1 LSAPSAADEL
11 HVASGHH
18 DHAASD
24 EVRCAID
31 AGGGLLRFDKFIGI
45 ALYGEHGFYSS
56 AGRAGRR
63 GDFMTSPEVGP
74 LFGAVLARALDVWWD
89 ELGRPDPFTV
99 VDAGAGP
106 GTLSRSVLAANPRCS
121 SVMRYVA
128 VEVSQVQRA
137 LHPAGVES
145 RADMPSE
152 PFVGVIIANELL
164 DNLPF
169 RLFVFDGGWCEAFV
183 AIDGERFVER
193 LVSVADVPACLPKLA
208 AHGARVAVHDA
219 ATRWVGDALSLL
231 QAGRLVVLDYCT
243 SSTGM
248 AGRPWRE
255 WLRTYSG
262 HERGVHYLQAVGNQD
277 ITVEVAV
284 DQLSMPSVVT
294 SQMEFLREFGIDD
307 LVEEGRVVWGRAA
320 SSPTVA
326 AMTMRSR
333 VREAEALCDP
343 AGLGGFSV
351 LQWRR

>member
-1 LSAPSAADEL
+1 MADHTRQAA
-11 HVASGHH
+11 AN
-18 DHAASD
+18 
-24 EVRCAID
+24 EVRRVID
-31 AGGGLLRFDKFIGI
+31 ARGGLVRFDDFVSL
-45 ALYGEHGFYSS
+45 ALYGEYGFYRTV
-56 AGRAGRR
+56 GRAGRR
-63 GDFMTSPEVGP
+63 GDFITSPEVGP

-106 GTLSRSVLAANPRCS
+106 GTLSRSVLGANPRCAS
-121 SVMRYVA
+121 AMRYVA
-128 VEVSQVQRA
+128 VEVSQLQRA

-145 RADMPSE
+145 RADMPTE
-152 PFVGVIIANELL
+152 PFVGIIIANELL

-169 RLFVFDGGWCEAFV
+169 RLFVLDGGWREAFV
-183 AIDGERFVER
+183 AIDGERFVDR
-193 LVSVADVPACLPKLA
+193 LVTISDIPACLPTLA
-208 AHGARVAVHDA
+208 THGARVAVHDA
-219 ATRWVGDALSLL
+219 ATRWVGDAFSLL
-231 QAGRLVVLDYCT
+231 QAGRLVVFDYCT
-243 SSTGM
+243 SSTEM

-262 HERGVHYLQAVGNQD
+262 HERGAHYLQAVGNQD

-284 DQLSMPSVVT
+284 DQLPAPNIVT
-294 SQMEFLREFGIDD
+294 SQMEFLREFGIDG
-307 LVEEGRVVWGRAA
+307 LVEEGRVAWERAA

>member
-1 LSAPSAADEL
+1 MADHSRQAA
-11 HVASGHH
+11 AN
-18 DHAASD
+18 
-24 EVRCAID
+24 EVRRAID
-31 AGGGLLRFDKFIGI
+31 VRGGLVRFDDFVSL
-45 ALYGEHGFYSS
+45 ALYGEHGFYRTV
-56 AGRAGRR
+56 GRAGRR
-63 GDFMTSPEVGP
+63 GDFITSPEVGP

-106 GTLSRSVLAANPRCS
+106 GTLSRSVLGANPRCS
-121 SVMRYVA
+121 SAMRYVA
-128 VEVSQVQRA
+128 AEVSQLQRA

-152 PFVGVIIANELL
+152 PFVGIIIANELL

-169 RLFVFDGGWCEAFV
+169 RLFVFDGGWREAFV

-193 LVSVADVPACLPKLA
+193 LVTISDIPACLPTLA
-208 AHGARVAVHDA
+208 THGARLAVHEA

-231 QAGRLVVLDYCT
+231 QAGRLVVFDYCT
-243 SSTGM
+243 SSTEM

-262 HERGVHYLQAVGNQD
+262 HERAAHYLQAVGNQD

-284 DQLSMPSVVT
+284 DQLPAPNFVT
-294 SQMEFLREFGIDD
+294 SQMEFLREFGIDG
-307 LVEEGRVVWGRAA
+307 LVEEGRVAWERAA

-343 AGLGGFSV
+343 VGLGGFSV

>member
-1 LSAPSAADEL
+1 MADHPRQAA
-11 HVASGHH
+11 AN
-18 DHAASD
+18 
-24 EVRCAID
+24 EVRRAID
-31 AGGGLLRFDKFIGI
+31 ARGGLVRFDEFVSL
-45 ALYGEHGFYSS
+45 ALYGQHGFYSS

-63 GDFMTSPEVGP
+63 GDFITSPEVGP

-121 SVMRYVA
+121 SAMRYVA

-145 RADMPSE
+145 RAGMPSE

-164 DNLPF
+164 DNLPI
-169 RLFVFDGGWCEAFV
+169 RLFVFDGGWREAFV

-193 LVSVADVPACLPKLA
+193 LVSVADVPACLPMLA
-208 AHGARVAVHDA
+208 THGARVAVHDA

-231 QAGRLVVLDYCT
+231 QAGRLVVFDYCT
-243 SSTGM
+243 SSTEM

-284 DQLSMPSVVT
+284 DQLPAPNLVT
-294 SQMEFLREFGIDD
+294 SQTEFLREFGIDG
-307 LVEEGRVVWGRAA
+307 LVEEGRVAWERAA

-333 VREAEALCDP
+333 VREAEALCDL

>member
-1 LSAPSAADEL
+1 M
-11 HVASGHH
+11 ASGHH

-24 EVRCAID
+24 DVRRAID
-31 AGGGLLRFDKFIGI
+31 VGGGLLRFDKFIDI
-45 ALYGEHGFYSS
+45 ALYGEHGFYST

-121 SVMRYVA
+121 SAMRYMA
-128 VEVSQVQRA
+128 VEVSQLQRA

-145 RADMPSE
+145 RADMPLE

-169 RLFVFDGGWCEAFV
+169 RLFVFDGGWREAFV

-193 LVSVADVPACLPKLA
+193 LVSVADVPACLPTLA
-208 AHGARVAVHDA
+208 THGARVAVHDA

-231 QAGRLVVLDYCT
+231 QAGRLVVFDYCT

-262 HERGVHYLQAVGNQD
+262 HERGAHYLQAVGNQD

-284 DQLSMPSVVT
+284 DQLPAPNIVT
-294 SQMEFLREFGIDD
+294 PQMEFLREFGIDG
-307 LVEEGRVVWGRAA
+307 LVEEGRVAWERAA

>member
-1 LSAPSAADEL
+1 M
-11 HVASGHH
+11 ASGHH
-18 DHAASD
+18 DHAASAD
-24 EVRCAID
+24 VRRAID
-31 AGGGLLRFDKFIGI
+31 VGGGLLRFDKFIDI
-45 ALYGEHGFYSS
+45 ALYGEHGFYRT

-63 GDFMTSPEVGP
+63 GDFITSPEVGP

-106 GTLSRSVLAANPRCS
+106 GTLSRSVLGANPRCAS
-121 SVMRYVA
+121 AMRYVA
-128 VEVSQVQRA
+128 VEVSQMQRA

-145 RADMPSE
+145 RADMPTE
-152 PFVGVIIANELL
+152 PFVGIIIANELL

-169 RLFVFDGGWCEAFV
+169 RLFVFDGGWREAFV
-183 AIDGERFVER
+183 AIEGERFVER
-193 LVSVADVPACLPKLA
+193 LMTISDIPACLPTLTT
-208 AHGARVAVHDA
+208 HGARVAVHDA
-219 ATRWVGDALSLL
+219 AIRWVGDAFSLL
-231 QAGRLVVLDYCT
+231 QAGRLVVFDYCT
-243 SSTGM
+243 SSTEM

-262 HERGVHYLQAVGNQD
+262 HERGAHYLQAVGNQD

-284 DQLSMPSVVT
+284 DQLPAPNIVT
-294 SQMEFLREFGIDD
+294 SQMEFLREFGIDG
-307 LVEEGRVVWGRAA
+307 LVEEGRVAWERAA